1 MKLTRVIHPVGQG
14 GFYTETFV
22 DDNGKEVF
30 NAIYDCGSETQKPTL
45 IKKYLKDWI
54 NRNPQRIINAVFI
67 SHLHED
73 HINGLDELLSTG
85 RVNCLFL
92 PQLTS
97 KVIIEAYLYNYYKTG
112 SLDNEGNL
120 FISKAL
126 RNEYQVRF
134 VQINE
139 MDGDNNNNPGDP
151 IHINEAIRNSYP
163 SGSVFY
169 NNFVDYHGNMFR
181 WLYIPFNSPLQSKKG
196 EIKNDTFFSS
206 VKNPDGQVNPQKL
219 MELIV
224 TEGIEKC
231 KSIYAEYF
239 GKTRHNTYSMTL
251 FSGIEN
257 HNSII
262 VDYYAR
268 YTRYKCCCCDRKYC
282 PPKRGCSP
290 NFLYTGDF
298 EPNRNNL
305 RKSYVELTKECLDR
319 LNLWDTI
326 RRIQVPHHGSRNN
339 FNSTLYEYARTG
351 YISAGSKNVHGHP
364 NADTLVNIQNDGCVP
379 VVVNEDPKSIQK
391 EVYLF

>member
-1 MKLTRVIHPVGQG
+1 MELTRIIHPVGQG

-22 DDNGKEVF
+22 DHKGKEVF

-85 RVNCLFL
+85 KVNCLFL

-97 KVIIEAYLYNYYKTG
+97 EVIIEAYLYNYNKTG

-126 RNEYQVRF
+126 RNEYHVRF

-139 MDGDNNNNPGDP
+139 MDGDDNYPGDP
-151 IHINEAIRNSYP
+151 VHINEAVRNSYP
-163 SGSVFY
+163 SGSIFY
-169 NNFVDYHGNMFR
+169 NSFMDCHGDMFR

-196 EIKNDTFFSS
+196 RIENDAFFSS
-206 VKNPDGQVNPQKL
+206 VKDSNGLVDPQKL
-219 MELIV
+219 MELIKN
-224 TEGIEKC
+224 EGIEKC

-239 GKTRHNTYSMTL
+239 GKTRHNAYSMTL
-251 FSGIEN
+251 FSGSEN
-257 HNSII
+257 HSSIL
-262 VDYYAR
+262 VDCYAR
-268 YTRYKCCCCDRKYC
+268 CTRFKCCCCDRKYC
-282 PPKRGCSP
+282 SQKRGCSP

-305 RKSYVELTKECLDR
+305 RKSYVELMKERLGR

-326 RRIQVPHHGSRNN
+326 RRVQVPHHGSRNN
-339 FNSTLYEYARTG
+339 FNSTLYEYARMG

-364 NADTLVNIQNDGCVP
+364 NADTLVNIQNERCMP
-379 VVVNEDPKSIQK
+379 IVVNEDPKSVRE
-391 EVYLF
+391 EVFLF